1 MQKRPECHEATRVY
15 GEGIAMINNELFHG
29 KLVRLTAENPDVVVE
44 HFSKWNRD
52 TEYWRLLADAPA
64 MPYTKKQIH
73 GFVEKELLGDRSPG
87 FFFMIRSLQDD
98 RILGETGLDGVHWNH
113 GNSFVGISIGEREF
127 WDKGYGTDAMRVLLR
142 YAFSELNLHR
152 VSLTVFEYNPRAIRS
167 YEKAGFKVEGRERK
181 FLKRGGKRWDM
192 LYMGI
197 LRQEW
202 QAQVR
207 ESEV

>member
-1 MQKRPECHEATRVY
+1 
-15 GEGIAMINNELFHG
+15 
-29 KLVRLTAENPDVVVE
+29 
-44 HFSKWNRD
+44 
-52 TEYWRLLADAPA
+52 
-64 MPYTKKQIH
+64 
-73 GFVEKELLGDRSPG
+73 
-87 FFFMIRSLQDD
+87 
-98 RILGETGLDGVHWNH
+98 VHWNH
-113 GNSFVGISIGEREF
+113 GDSFVGISIGEREF

-167 YEKAGFKVEGRERK
+167 YETAGYKVEGRERK

>member
-1 MQKRPECHEATRVY
+1 
-15 GEGIAMINNELFHG
+15 MIKNELFHG
-29 KLVRLTAENPDVVVE
+29 KLVRLTAENPELVVE

-52 TEYWRLLADAPA
+52 TEYWRLLAAEPA
-64 MPYTKKQIH
+64 MPYTKKQINQ
-73 GFVEKELLGDRSPG
+73 FVEKELLGDRPDM
-87 FFFMIRSLQDD
+87 FFFMIRLLTDG
-98 RILGETGLDGVHWNH
+98 RLLGETGLDEVHWKH
-113 GNSFVGISIGEREF
+113 GESFVGISIGEREF

-142 YAFSELNLHR
+142 YAFSELNLHQ

-202 QAQVR
+202 QARVR
-207 ESEV
+207 ENEKRPSENGG